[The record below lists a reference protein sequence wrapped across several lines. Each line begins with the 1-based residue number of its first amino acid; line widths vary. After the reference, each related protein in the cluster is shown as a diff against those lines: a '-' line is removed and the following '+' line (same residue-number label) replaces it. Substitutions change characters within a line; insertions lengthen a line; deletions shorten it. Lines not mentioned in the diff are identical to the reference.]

1 MAASPE
7 ELALAVATLT
17 AGVAAVHAAGRLGR
31 RAGQPPVV
39 GELLGG
45 LVLGAMLGA
54 LGGPGEAAPVVEWPA
69 TVGLVVF
76 LFTMGLE
83 VDRTLL
89 RRHLRGALSVSV
101 LGIVVP
107 FVSGVALGVALA
119 AAHATGPKAA
129 FALFVGTAM
138 AITAFPVLARLL
150 EDQGLTGTALG
161 TLVLAAAA
169 LDDLVAWGLL
179 LVVVV
184 IATSGSAADLLATA
198 ATLVGL
204 GCVLVL
210 VVRPVLRRLAGRPAP
225 VVLLVAG
232 VGLAASA
239 ATTAAAGVHEAI
251 GAFAFGLVFP
261 RGDDAEVLTRV
272 AAPVARRLLPLVFVV
287 AGLALDLDL
296 LGGGGVLELAAVLV
310 VAFSGKLAG
319 GYAGARWHGVR
330 PREAAAVAVLM
341 NTRGLAELV
350 VVTVGLELGVLDV
363 GLYGIL
369 VVMAL
374 VTTMVAS
381 PVVRRLDPDPSLG
394 AGTPP
399 RVP

>member
-1 MAASPE
+1 M
-7 ELALAVATLT
+7 TLT
-17 AGVAAVHAAGRLGR
+17 VGVAVVHGAGRLGR
-31 RAGQPPVV
+31 RAGQPRVV

-45 LVLGAMLGA
+45 LVLGGLLGA
-54 LGGPGEAAPVVEWPA
+54 AGGLGEAAPVVEWPA
-69 TVGLVVF
+69 TVGLVLF

-83 VDRTLL
+83 VDRALL
-89 RRHLRGALSVSV
+89 RRHARGALSVSL

-119 AAHATGPKAA
+119 SGHATGSKAA

-150 EDQGLTGTALG
+150 EDQGLSGTALG

-179 LVVVV
+179 LIVVV
-184 IATSGSAADLLATA
+184 IATSGSIAELVATA
-198 ATLVGL
+198 ATLVGFGL
-204 GCVLVL
+204 VLIL
-210 VVRPVLRRLAGRPAP
+210 VVRPLLRRLAGRPAP
-225 VVLLVAG
+225 VVAIVAAA
-232 VGLAASA
+232 GLTSSA
-239 ATTAAAGVHEAI
+239 AATAAAGVHEAI

-261 RGDDAEVLTRV
+261 RGESAEALTR
-272 AAPVARRLLPLVFVV
+272 ASAPTSRLLLPLVFVV
-287 AGLALDLDL
+287 AGTSVDLDL
-296 LGGGGVLELAAVLV
+296 LAGGGAVELAAVLV
-310 VAFSGKLAG
+310 VAFGGKLSG
-319 GYAGARWHGVR
+319 GYTGARWHGVR
-330 PREAAAVAVLM
+330 PREAATVAVLM

-350 VVTVGLELGVLDV
+350 IVTVGLELGVLDV

-374 VTTMVAS
+374 ITTVVAS
-381 PVVRRLDPDPSLG
+381 PVVRRLRPDPSLG
-394 AGTPP
+394 ADRAP